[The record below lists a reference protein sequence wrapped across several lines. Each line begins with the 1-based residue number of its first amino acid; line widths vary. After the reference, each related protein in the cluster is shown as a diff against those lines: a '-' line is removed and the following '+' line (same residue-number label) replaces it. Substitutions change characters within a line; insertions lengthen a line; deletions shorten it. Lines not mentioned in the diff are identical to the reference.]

1 MDFRKN
7 HECELAEMKPFE
19 PLQGK
24 LSTEIIESFQ
34 IVWDHLGLP
43 GSWWTGK
50 ERIGIASEVRQSN
63 PRKLWEKVGELE
75 NYDKDSG
82 EILSPY
88 VKAVVRIVA
97 NETSNI
103 DQQIYDE
110 IINTIG
116 DDKYAELAAVVTQV
130 VAIDHLCDALGMERE
145 PLPDPK
151 EGDPRLERPSGLVDG
166 VAFLPTFTADN
177 LPHVAVSLSLAQADN
192 ARRMLL
198 VRAMYSGSSFGE
210 MIWEHRNLT
219 RPQIELVAAR
229 TSALN
234 ECFY

>member
-1 MDFRKN
+1 
-7 HECELAEMKPFE
+7 MKPFQSLE
-19 PLQGK
+19 RK
-24 LSTEIIESFQ
+24 ISTEIIESFE

-50 ERIGIASEVRQSN
+50 ERIGIAKEVRGSN
-63 PRKLWEKVGELE
+63 PRKLWEKVGELK
-75 NYDKDSG
+75 NYAKDSD
-82 EILSPY
+82 EVLSPY

-97 NETSNI
+97 NETSSIN
-103 DQQIYDE
+103 QQIYDE
-110 IINTIG
+110 IINSIG
-116 DDKYAELAAVVTQV
+116 EDKYAELAAVVSQII
-130 VAIDHLCDALGMERE
+130 AIDHLCDALGIERE
-145 PLPDPK
+145 KFPNPQ
-151 EGDPRLERPSGLVDG
+151 EGDPSLERPDGLVDG
-166 VAFLPTFTADN
+166 VAFLPTFSADK

-210 MIWEHRNLT
+210 MIWKHRNLT

>member
-1 MDFRKN
+1 
-7 HECELAEMKPFE
+7 MKRFQSLE
-19 PLQGK
+19 GK
-24 LSTEIIESFQ
+24 VTTEIIESFQ

-43 GSWWTGK
+43 GSWWTGE
-50 ERIGIASEVRQSN
+50 ERIGIASEVRKSN
-63 PRKLWEKVGELE
+63 PRKLWENVGELK
-75 NYDKDSG
+75 NYAKDSD

-97 NETSNI
+97 NETSKI
-103 DQQIYDE
+103 DQQIYGE
-110 IINTIG
+110 IIKSIG
-116 DDKYAELAAVVTQV
+116 EDKYAELAALVSQV
-130 VAIDHLCDALGMERE
+130 IAIDHLCDALGIERE
-145 PLPDPK
+145 ELPEPK
-151 EGDPRLERPSGLVDG
+151 EGDPRFERPHGLVDG
-166 VAFLPTFTADN
+166 VAFLPTFSADD

-210 MIWEHRNLT
+210 MVWEHRNLT